1 MVVSFYKN
9 SYKCF
14 QFVVCISFL
23 FGKGCFLRS
32 LCKLQ
37 YPNCN
42 TKLQIAIPI
51 FFWKVYDLKT
61 KILQHM
67 RYHMMTHQIIRLRR
81 LITCRGHG
89 QSQGC
94 SHCPGIPA
102 EAPPGQHDIEDQV
115 LVPCTNLVGTSPT
128 SAKSILILFAS
139 PPRGNPLISFTAV
152 VAASMLSYWIVAHPS
167 STL

>member
-1 MVVSFYKN
+1 MYYASFSEISLNVVVSFKN
-9 SYKCF
+9 KLIQVFSIRGVYHY
-14 QFVVCISFL
+14 ISFREKV
-23 FGKGCFLRS
+23 FFKES
-32 LCKLQ
+32 LQ
-37 YPNCN
+37 YP
-42 TKLQIAIPI
+42 
-51 FFWKVYDLKT
+51 FFFKFYDSKT
-61 KILQHM
+61 KILQHG
-67 RYHMMTHQIIRLRR
+67 RYEDLLHSSYCEITKA
-81 LITCRGHG
+81 ITCRGHG
-89 QSQGC
+89 QSQGY

-102 EAPPGQHDIEDQV
+102 EAPPGQHDNEDQV